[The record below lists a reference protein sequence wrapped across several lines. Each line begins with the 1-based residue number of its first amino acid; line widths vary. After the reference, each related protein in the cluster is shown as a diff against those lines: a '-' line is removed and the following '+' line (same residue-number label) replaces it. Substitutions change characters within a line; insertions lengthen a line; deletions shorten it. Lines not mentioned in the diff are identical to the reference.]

1 MRFLLKKKKKV
12 LTSTK
17 CCSFLVLGDTK
28 FKIEGYLFRQNN
40 QIMQAYFFFLPKYL
54 YN

>member
-1 MRFLLKKKKKV
+1 MRFLLFVFKKV

-17 CCSFLVLGDTK
+17 FCSFLVLGDTK

-40 QIMQAYFFFLPKYL
+40 QIKQAYFVFLPKYL
-54 YN
+54 FK